1 MAGGADLAVAFDAQI
16 EPFHRLSRSDGGDF
30 AVINRFL
37 KPAFAGTAL
46 EPDAAPACDRLVR
59 HIGIDIDTGH
69 QTAAKAKAASDRIVM
84 DLVFRGLGGVEGF
97 DAVGAED

>member
-1 MAGGADLAVAFDAQI
+1 MAGGAYLAVAFNAQI
-16 EPFHRLSRSDGGDF
+16 EPFHCLFRSDGGDV
-30 AVINRFL
+30 AVIDRLL
-37 KPAFAGTAL
+37 KPTLGGPAL

-59 HIGIDIDTGH
+59 HVGIDIDTGH